1 MKTPVQPFLRFAF
14 VVSLVLGIAVCGD
27 SPTDA
32 DRTDVDEPADVD
44 EPTGPYAVITTF
56 VGTGQ
61 AGKGDEGVGPLET
74 QLYLPQDLTF
84 GPDGLPYIL
93 DWNNHRVRVLDNG
106 VMRTVI
112 GTGELGDSPAGV
124 ALEVGLNHPTHVSFD
139 PLGRLVLSA
148 WHNSKIMR
156 VDFTTG
162 QIEPIVGNGTR
173 LFRGDGGRA
182 IDAWVNLPTATSFD
196 AAGRM
201 YISDQENQRI
211 HMVDTNGIITT
222 VVGTGVPGFS
232 GDGGPAVEAQI
243 FAPVGQ
249 AARPTSRIAVDS
261 EGNLYLADTSNNRIR
276 KIDTDGIINTVAG
289 NGVAAFSGD
298 GGLATEASLNFP
310 IDIAID
316 AEGNLF
322 IADHS
327 NSCIRK
333 VDTSG
338 NITTFA
344 GQCGNPGYEGDGGHP
359 TEARLDRPYGI
370 AFDSEGNFYIAD
382 THNHRIRVIRR

>member
-1 MKTPVQPFLRFAF
+1 MDLATGL
-14 VVSLVLGIAVCGD
+14 IA
-27 SPTDA
+27 
-32 DRTDVDEPADVD
+32 
-44 EPTGPYAVITTF
+44 
-56 VGTGQ
+56 
-61 AGKGDEGVGPLET
+61 
-74 QLYLPQDLTF
+74 
-84 GPDGLPYIL
+84 
-93 DWNNHRVRVLDNG
+93 
-106 VMRTVI
+106 
-112 GTGELGDSPAGV
+112 
-124 ALEVGLNHPTHVSFD
+124 
-139 PLGRLVLSA
+139 
-148 WHNSKIMR
+148 
-156 VDFTTG
+156 
-162 QIEPIVGNGTR
+162 PIVGDGTR
-173 LFRGDGGRA
+173 SFGGDGGPA
-182 IDAWVNLPTATSFD
+182 IDALVDLPTATAFD

-211 HMVDTNGIITT
+211 RMVDTNGIIST

-232 GDGGPAVEAQI
+232 GDGGPAVAAQI

-249 AARPTSRIAVDS
+249 AAAPTSHIEIDS

-344 GQCGNPGYEGDGGHP
+344 GQCGNPGYEGDGGDP
-359 TEARLDRPYGI
+359 TGAKLDRPYGI

>member
-1 MKTPVQPFLRFAF
+1 
-14 VVSLVLGIAVCGD
+14 
-27 SPTDA
+27 
-32 DRTDVDEPADVD
+32 
-44 EPTGPYAVITTF
+44 
-56 VGTGQ
+56 
-61 AGKGDEGVGPLET
+61 
-74 QLYLPQDLTF
+74 
-84 GPDGLPYIL
+84 
-93 DWNNHRVRVLDNG
+93 
-106 VMRTVI
+106 
-112 GTGELGDSPAGV
+112 
-124 ALEVGLNHPTHVSFD
+124 
-139 PLGRLVLSA
+139 
-148 WHNSKIMR
+148 MR

-162 QIEPIVGNGTR
+162 QIEPTVGDGTR
-173 LFRGDGGRA
+173 MFRGDGGPA
-182 IDAWVNLPTATSFD
+182 IDAWVNLPTATAFD

-211 HMVDTNGIITT
+211 RMVDTNGIIST

-232 GDGGPAVEAQI
+232 GDGGPAVAAQI

-249 AARPTSRIAVDS
+249 AAAPTSHIEIDS

-344 GQCGNPGYEGDGGHP
+344 GQCGNPGYEGDGGDP
-359 TEARLDRPYGI
+359 TGAKLDRPYGI

>member
-1 MKTPVQPFLRFAF
+1 MKTLVQPFVRFIF
-14 VVSLVLGIAVCGD
+14 VISLILGMAACGGD
-27 SPTDA
+27 PTSVD
-32 DRTDVDEPADVD
+32 DPEETDEPQ
-44 EPTGPYAVITTF
+44 GPYAVITTL
-56 VGTGQ
+56 VGTGD

-93 DWNNHRVRVLDNG
+93 DWNNHRVRVLDG
-106 VMRTVI
+106 SVMRTVI
-112 GTGELGDSPAGV
+112 GTGELGDAPAGQ
-124 ALEVGLNHPTHVSFD
+124 ALEIGLNHPTHVSFD
-139 PLGRLVLSA
+139 PLGRLILSA
-148 WHNSKIMR
+148 WHNSMVLR
-156 VDFTTG
+156 MDFTTG
-162 QIEPIVGNGTR
+162 HIEPIVGNG
-173 LFRGDGGRA
+173 FRAYGGDGGPA
-182 IDAWVNLPTATSFD
+182 IDAWVNLPVSTAFD

-211 HMVDTNGIITT
+211 RMVDTNDIITT
-222 VVGTGVPGFS
+222 VVGTGEPGFS
-232 GDGGPAVEAQI
+232 GDGGPATEAQI

-249 AARPTSRIAVDS
+249 AAAPTSRIAIDS
-261 EGNLYLADTSNNRIR
+261 DGNLYLADTANNRIR

-289 NGVAAFSGD
+289 NGNIGSSGD

-316 AEGNLF
+316 EEDNLF
-322 IADHS
+322 IADTS

-333 VDTSG
+333 VDTNG

-344 GQCGNPGYEGDGGHP
+344 GQCGISGYEGDGGHP

-382 THNHRIRVIRR
+382 THNHRIRVVLK